1 MKCPKC
7 GFESQSKFCPECGTP
22 MQSPPQ
28 PAPDQS
34 IPPTPTPT
42 PYGQP
47 PLNPTNNNPAKR
59 VSPPPRGRKPTV
71 IVIAIIVAL
80 VVLAGIVIAVGSGIF
95 YHKTLINATTERN
108 KPDIIEQPYDYQT
121 NTEPD
126 YYFNSLYQPGE
137 PFDFSYGTLTLTS
150 VTNKDGDYTFS
161 GELLNSTLLPQSY
174 IIKDIRMSA
183 NHTPDFTI
191 QFDKKRGTEK
201 STTPRNFYWNRAK
214 RRPLHSPRK
223 VRRKAEKPI
232 FPSTF
237 NSTTMKACS
246 PMRRSPTS
254 SKKRILK
261 SKIKGSRNSGAFGAY
276 CNQIS
281 SITAISAPSPRRG
294 PILVT
299 LV

>member
-22 MQSPPQ
+22 MQAPPQ

-95 YHKTLINATTERN
+95 YHKTLINATTERKN
-108 KPDIIEQPYDYQT
+108 PDIIEQPYDYQQ
-121 NTEPD
+121 PD
-126 YYFNSLYQPGE
+126 YLFDSLNTTGE
-137 PFDFSYGTLTLTS
+137 PYDFDYGTLTLTS

-161 GELLNSTLLPQSY
+161 GELLNSTELPQSY
-174 IIKDIRMSA
+174 IIKDIRFSL
-183 NHTPDFTI
+183 NDSPDFTI
-191 QFDKKRGTEK
+191 QFDKKTRDGEK
-201 STTPRNFYWNRAK
+201 Y
-214 RRPLHSPRK
+214 
-223 VRRKAEKPI
+223 
-232 FPSTF
+232 
-237 NSTTMKACS
+237 NSTEFLLEPGEKTTFAFTAKGPKES
-246 PMRRSPTS
+246 GETDFSVYVQFYNS
-254 SKKRILK
+254 VGILSELEVNYDLHK
-261 SKIKGSRNSGAFGAY
+261 TDIK
-276 CNQIS
+276 
-281 SITAISAPSPRRG
+281 
-294 PILVT
+294 
-299 LV
+299 

>member
-22 MQSPPQ
+22 MQAQ
-28 PAPDQS
+28 PAPVLS
-34 IPPTPTPT
+34 IPPVPTPT

-47 PLNPTNNNPAKR
+47 PLNPVDNPAKR
-59 VSPPPRGRKPTV
+59 VSPPPRGRKPAVLVIAV
-71 IVIAIIVAL
+71 IVAC

-121 NTEPD
+121 DTEPD
-126 YYFNSLYQPGE
+126 YYFNSLSQPGE
-137 PFDFSYGTLTLTS
+137 PFDFVYGTLTLTS

-191 QFDKKRGTEK
+191 QFDKKTRDGEK
-201 STTPRNFYWNRAK
+201 Y
-214 RRPLHSPRK
+214 
-223 VRRKAEKPI
+223 
-232 FPSTF
+232 
-237 NSTTMKACS
+237 NSTEFELEPGEKTTFTFAAKGPKESGETDFSIYVQFYNDEGLLSDAEVAYFIKKAD
-246 PMRRSPTS
+246 
-254 SKKRILK
+254 
-261 SKIKGSRNSGAFGAY
+261 IKE
-276 CNQIS
+276 
-281 SITAISAPSPRRG
+281 
-294 PILVT
+294 
-299 LV
+299 